1 VTEGLAMSGFMCL
14 QTVNIDAW
22 NKTPQAVR
30 DALPAAQ
37 EAAIAGMIE
46 AYATADKKWR
56 PIFRE
61 KLEVVEVDPATRAKL
76 AEGAGKIWAEWTKKH
91 DGEGRPASKILKF
104 VQEQVSKASGG

>member
-1 VTEGLAMSGFMCL
+1 MSGFMCL

-61 KLEVVEVDPATRAKL
+61 KLEVVVVDPKTRAKL

-91 DGEGRPASKILKF
+91 DAEGRPASKVLKF